1 MSINDL
7 IIMLFDIVVVSN
19 ISVVIAF
26 AVVLVVIAYVFK
38 D

>member
-1 MSINDL
+1 
-7 IIMLFDIVVVSN
+7 MLFDIVVVSN
-19 ISVVIAF
+19 ISVVITF

>member
-19 ISVVIAF
+19 ISVVIVF